1 MKTMRMLKWMMI
13 RLMLWTL
20 MAHNDANDGGDD
32 DHHHLVVMNMTAMN
46 KTSKTWKRS
55 PEGKGKHKV
64 F

>member
-1 MKTMRMLKWMMI
+1 MMI